1 MKSASECRAQAQEWR
16 ALARN
21 FYGNRRHHAL
31 DMAEHWEDLARQMD
45 SANNRHLA
53 GMLKAVY
60 DNVASEPVPDIFEGL
75 LKQLEA
81 ADSRAG

>member
-16 ALARN
+16 TLARN

-31 DMAEHWEDLARQMD
+31 DMAEHWEDLARQLD

-53 GMLKAVY
+53 DMIKATYNKVV
-60 DNVASEPVPDIFEGL
+60 NEPVPDRFRDLLGRLDAAGL
-75 LKQLEA
+75 
-81 ADSRAG
+81 R